1 MDCLFCHKPLTSIR
15 QKFCCLSHKGFYHR
29 YKNNYPDG
37 FSVDEWKLL
46 TNKSKRGRKPLPD
59 DKKKYRIQIP
69 IHRKDVELYEK
80 ITNPKKFFLEE
91 LNVFLLCGGE
101 EVSNII
107 KNKNALI
114 HDRDNNYINYTLYV
128 SFEILNKLNKI
139 SSDQMRTKRNLLVI
153 FSFYALTR

>member
-1 MDCLFCHKPLTSIR
+1 MNCLFCHKPLTSVR

-29 YKNNYPDG
+29 YKDLYPDG
-37 FSVDEWKLL
+37 FPIGEWKLL
-46 TNKSKRGRKPLPD
+46 TKKSNKGRKPLPEE
-59 DKKKYRIQIP
+59 KKKFRIQIP
-69 IHRKDVELYEK
+69 IHRNDLELYEK

-114 HDRDNNYINYTLYV
+114 HDRDNDYTNYTLSV
-128 SFEILNKLNKI
+128 SFDILKKI
-139 SSDQMRTKRNLLVI
+139 DKIASDQMRTKRNLLVI